1 MLAEVAAVMKL
12 EARQVRFVLPFL
24 PVSRHVRLIGKHNSI
39 QLLETALVVEGNRLK
54 LHYFGLERFMGAA
67 MSEWTTIT
75 VPYSR
80 IVAAK
85 LQRFLVVRLVLGAL
99 VLADLALFIV
109 AAVKDSQEL
118 GTVCLFLT
126 LTLIVLGVVLAV
138 GRLFS
143 DNFGWMMILLAVI
156 TCAFPGGLL
165 IWLPWLVSSRYV
177 IEYRNVEGQRRRFMF
192 RFLSKK
198 TRLAFEQQLQRNR
211 DLARDLQTASVM
223 MSG

>member
-1 MLAEVAAVMKL
+1 MKL

-85 LQRFLVVRLVLGAL
+85 LQRFLAVRLVLGTL

-109 AAVKDSQEL
+109 AAVNDSQEL

-143 DNFGWMMILLAVI
+143 DNFGVMMILLAVV
-156 TCAFPGGLL
+156 TCVFPFGLL

-177 IEYRNVEGQRRRFMF
+177 IEYRNFEGQRRRFMF

-198 TRLAFEQQLQRNR
+198 SRLAFDQQLQRNR
-211 DLARDLQTASVM
+211 ELARDLQTASVM
-223 MSG
+223 KSR